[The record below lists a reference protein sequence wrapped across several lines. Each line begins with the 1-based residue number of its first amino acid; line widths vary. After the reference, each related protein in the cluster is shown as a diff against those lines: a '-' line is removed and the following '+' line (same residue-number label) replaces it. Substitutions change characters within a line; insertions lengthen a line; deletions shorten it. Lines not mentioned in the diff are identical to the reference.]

1 VPLNYLIPTVF
12 VLAILGAFS
21 LTGNMVGPITV
32 FVFALLGWLMRR
44 YEYPVAAMVIGL
56 LLGKMAEAELIRSY
70 QISGG
75 EVSFLLQRPIAL
87 VLLVLLL
94 VSIFLPIIKDY
105 RQKRAA
111 LTA

>member
-1 VPLNYLIPTVF
+1 
-12 VLAILGAFS
+12 
-21 LTGNMVGPITV
+21 
-32 FVFALLGWLMRR
+32 
-44 YEYPVAAMVIGL
+44 MVIGL